1 MKSLNDICFI
11 IQTRLDSN
19 RTPRKSLKS
28 FANSNL
34 FTILLE
40 KVVKSEFIPNENVYV
55 SVYEQELLDIANE
68 YDVNIYKRSYE
79 SANEHG
85 SCSPKLLYEWY
96 NRFPYK
102 YCILF
107 NVCNPLIK
115 IETMEKFIKQYLNTK
130 SEGLFTVFEKK
141 TFYWDENQ
149 KPITDWE
156 GKRIMHSNT
165 VEPVYEAAH
174 AMYAS
179 RMDII
184 GDDYWMD
191 TNVPGKPE
199 LFIMEEL
206 EAFDID
212 YPWQFE
218 VGEVLYKKFKRKE

>member
-1 MKSLNDICFI
+1 MMKSFDDICFVV
-11 IQTRLDSN
+11 QTRLGSN
-19 RTPRKSLKS
+19 RTPNKSLKN
-28 FANSNL
+28 FAGSNL
-34 FTILLE
+34 FTILLD
-40 KVVKSEFIPNENVYV
+40 KVVKSELIPNENVYV

-96 NRFPYK
+96 DKFPHK

-107 NVCNPLIK
+107 NVCNPLVT
-115 IETMEKFIKQYLNTK
+115 IESMENFIKQFMNTD

-141 TFYWDENQ
+141 TFYWDENK

-165 VEPVYEAAH
+165 IKPVYEAAH

-184 GDDYWMD
+184 GDNYWMD
-191 TNVPGKPE
+191 TNIPGEME
-199 LFIMEEL
+199 LFIMDEL
-206 EAFDID
+206 EAFDIN
-212 YPWQFE
+212 YPWQFD
-218 VGEVLYKKFKRKE
+218 VGEILYQKGKR